1 MVLYFLTT
9 SALEIGSAIT
19 VWSLKTLYNS
29 MIYLTS
35 NEEKEKE
42 DNYTLVC
49 SSSKLEE
56 IQNENKLLLKHIESI
71 EKKLEHIN

>member
-19 VWSLKTLYNS
+19 VWSLKTLYNGI
-29 MIYLTS
+29 IYLTS
-35 NEEKEKE
+35 NEEKEEE

-49 SSSKLEE
+49 SSSKLED

>member
-29 MIYLTS
+29 IIYLTTK
-35 NEEKEKE
+35 EEKEEE

>member
-29 MIYLTS
+29 IIYLTS

>member
-19 VWSLKTLYNS
+19 VWSLKTLYNGI
-29 MIYLTS
+29 IYLTS
-35 NEEKEKE
+35 NEEKEEE

>member
-19 VWSLKTLYNS
+19 VWSLKILYNGI
-29 MIYLTS
+29 IYLTS
-35 NEEKEKE
+35 NEEEE
-42 DNYTLVC
+42 EGNYTLVC

-56 IQNENKLLLKHIESI
+56 IQNENKLLLKHIENI

>member
-19 VWSLKTLYNS
+19 VWSLKTLYNGI
-29 MIYLTS
+29 IYLTS
-35 NEEKEKE
+35 NEEKEEE
-42 DNYTLVC
+42 DKYTLVC